1 MDKNSNNNRFDN
13 IEKPKIIIQVPD
25 NQLEKKSLEK
35 DIKAEGNIIFSN
47 KLKFNI
53 DENYSEEE
61 NEEIKSNYYIKTI
74 EEKSISRNG
83 LIDNTNSTRTKR
95 ILKHKVKGNKIIKN
109 LKFENSY
116 IIDDNLFSE
125 ENNTITVPNNKEINN
140 QYNTLPIKRNES
152 QFSCILKLNKFNSNN
167 DIKTKTIDDAMINI
181 KERQKKKYFF
191 NLKDSVKQLHQKKSK
206 NSHNENDNNE
216 YRFKCIFCDKISN
229 NEKYNSYFSCN
240 HFFCKKCGKTFY
252 EDNIDSMIA
261 KNNFTPF
268 VKCPIIDCPKK
279 ISFSLLKSI
288 ISEKYYNDLMINF
301 DKNKN
306 EMTNRKLKN
315 QKDITIMKTE
325 TISTKKND
333 EILLKKRL
341 YHESNKYLQKNIID
355 LNSQNKYVY
364 YIKKSFIRC
373 ANCKEYSLYSGIEG
387 NYDRCLKCM
396 SKYCKYCHKIFE
408 NSHLDITKI
417 NHCKVFYRIE
427 KKFWSQNFC
436 YRYLINLLTVIGGY
450 LFVLTFFIIKM
461 KKAIKITKICRRIM
475 VICISFILFF
485 LFLPICLIILPYF
498 PMIISL

>member
-1 MDKNSNNNRFDN
+1 MDKNLN
-13 IEKPKIIIQVPD
+13 INSFYNKEEPKIKIQIPD

-35 DIKAEGNIIFSN
+35 DIKTEGNIIFSN

-61 NEEIKSNYYIKTI
+61 NEEIKSNYFIKTI

-95 ILKHKVKGNKIIKN
+95 ILKHKTKGSSLIKN
-109 LKFENSY
+109 LKFDNSY
-116 IIDDNLFSE
+116 IIDDKIFSD
-125 ENNTITVPNNKEINN
+125 ENNTNMAPNNKDVYY
-140 QYNTLPIKRNES
+140 QFNTLPIKRNES
-152 QFSCILKLNKFNSNN
+152 QFSGILKLNKFNPNN
-167 DIKTKTIDDAMINI
+167 DFKTKTIDETMINA
-181 KERQKKKYFF
+181 KERQKKENFF
-191 NLKDSVKQLHQKKSK
+191 SLKDSVKQLHKKKSK
-206 NSHNENDNNE
+206 DAQKENDNNE

-229 NEKYNSYFSCN
+229 NEKYNSYFTCS

-252 EDNIDSMIA
+252 EDTIDSMIA

-279 ISFSLLKSI
+279 ISLSLLKSI
-288 ISEKYYNDLMINF
+288 ISEKYYNELMINF

-306 EMTNRKLKN
+306 ESNRKLKKP
-315 QKDITIMKTE
+315 KDITIMKTE
-325 TISTKKND
+325 TISNKKKD
-333 EILLKKRL
+333 EILLKNKVCN
-341 YHESNKYLQKNIID
+341 ESNKYWQKNIID
-355 LNSQNKYVY
+355 LNSYNKYVY
-364 YIKKSFIRC
+364 YIRKSFIRC
-373 ANCKEYSLYSGIEG
+373 DNCKEYSLYLGIEG

-417 NHCKVFYRIE
+417 THCKVFYRIE
-427 KKFWSQNFC
+427 KKFWSQNFW
-436 YRYLINLLTVIGGY
+436 YRYLINLLIVIGGY

-461 KKAIKITKICRRIM
+461 KKSIKSQKICMRIM
-475 VICISFILFF
+475 IICICFILFF
-485 LFLPICLIILPYF
+485 LFLPICLLILPYF